1 MKRRSF
7 LCLYSLFMLCIIE
20 LGRLF
25 SVLMNYGF
33 VINSTFSLL
42 MWCLFKR
49 EKFCAN
55 WFSNTWIFISK
66 IFKSAVWRNVLGES
80 NNLSVNQ
87 FSVLKTLYMHVLF
100 SISSV
105 WYKLLKIRLFYYVYL
120 NAQPIWVWVCWN
132 NIYWHYIQIFTLKFP
147 LFNTVYFDINQY
159 TELKFIQVMYTW
171 YIVHSL
177 GSDFFYAELY
187 FGFQV

>member
-87 FSVLKTLYMHVLF
+87 FSVFKNIVHARVVLDLF
-100 SISSV
+100 SLILIIENQIILLCISKCSTHLSMG
-105 WYKLLKIRLFYYVYL
+105 LLKQYL
-120 NAQPIWVWVCWN
+120 LALYS
-132 NIYWHYIQIFTLKFP
+132 NIYIKISF
-147 LFNTVYFDINQY
+147 V
-159 TELKFIQVMYTW
+159 
-171 YIVHSL
+171 
-177 GSDFFYAELY
+177 
-187 FGFQV
+187 